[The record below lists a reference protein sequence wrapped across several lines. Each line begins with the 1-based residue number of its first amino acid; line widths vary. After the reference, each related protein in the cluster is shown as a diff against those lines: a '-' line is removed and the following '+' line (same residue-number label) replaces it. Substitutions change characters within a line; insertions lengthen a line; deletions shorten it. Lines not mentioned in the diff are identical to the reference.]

1 MPHDRC
7 WNSRIVYLLTHHC
20 CITNSAGPCAGYGN
34 FGIKVIG
41 YTPYGSYWVGQADA
55 GNGTAS
61 PVYVQNAP
69 QATLFTLDP
78 TSCALSSVSAP
89 GSQQAGTAN
98 QLYDF
103 TTTSGYAPWMA
114 ATTVP
119 SNGARI
125 ICYPGADGISLTCHN
140 GLGMTSSSPCV
151 DVSGVSTLLSHVCC
165 GVSMQLTSL
174 AMSSRTSGLTL
185 RSIRLPARMSSS
197 PWAFHPCR
205 PCHLSSHAWLARTL
219 TYSPIHPFYLAPI
232 HIFTHRVMPFQMS
245 ES

>member
-1 MPHDRC
+1 MTSLAIAILATSAVVAAPAPEVGLENVQLRQATRSQIIEQQKRG
-7 WNSRIVYLLTHHC
+7 NEKRAVYLLTHHC

-151 DVSGVSTLLSHVCC
+151 DVSGYQTACQDVK
-165 GVSMQLTSL
+165 L
-174 AMSSRTSGLTL
+174 AMGVPS
-185 RSIRLPARMSSS
+185 
-197 PWAFHPCR
+197 
-205 PCHLSSHAWLARTL
+205 
-219 TYSPIHPFYLAPI
+219 
-232 HIFTHRVMPFQMS
+232 V
-245 ES
+245 